1 MKVLLPI
8 IWHELT
14 HCIARAFEERGHEVR
29 VVDWRRHAKAH
40 GTLKVEP
47 LCIREAMDF
56 RPDVAFCQFQH
67 EGLITDALPRALTS
81 IGCFSI
87 NWSGDVRHPLPD
99 WYKQLAPHFSVTSFT
114 NVPDV
119 QEILALGYNAKF
131 LQIGYDERIYYP
143 PPPGTERSGVVF
155 IGNNYGGYKYAESQS
170 RREMVAALSET
181 FRERFRVYGMS
192 WQGIARPE
200 SIGGYIAEPGD
211 ATILRSAA
219 VAVGWDHFHRPGF
232 ASDRLTRATACG
244 CAVVNQYY
252 EGITEEHPWVV
263 PVDTVDAMVEA
274 VGRMLEAP
282 HGGPEN
288 ARNTLAQHTW
298 TDRVKQIEQWWT
310 TARTESKSTS

>member
-29 VVDWRRHAKAH
+29 VVDWRRYSKQQNRHKI
-40 GTLKVEP
+40 EP

-56 RPDVAFCQFQH
+56 KPDVAFCQFQAPD
-67 EGLITDALPRALTS
+67 LISDAFPRALNS
-81 IGCFSI
+81 IGCYSI
-87 NWSGDVRHPLPD
+87 NWSGDVRDPLPD
-99 WYKQLAPHFSVTSFT
+99 WYKHLAPHFSVTSFT
-114 NVPDV
+114 NWPDV
-119 QEILALGYNAKF
+119 QEILALGHGAKF
-131 LQIGYDERIYYP
+131 LQIGYDERLYYS
-143 PPPGTERSGVVF
+143 TDAERDRVAVF
-155 IGNNYGGYKYAESQS
+155 IGNNYGTKFEESNS
-170 RREMVAALSET
+170 RREMVVALSET
-181 FRERFRVYGMS
+181 FRERFRVYGVG
-192 WQGIARPE
+192 WQGIARPT
-200 SIGGYIAEPGD
+200 SIGGYVVEPGD

-252 EGITEEHPWVV
+252 EGITDEHPWVV
-263 PVDTVDAMVEA
+263 PVDSIEAMVEA
-274 VGRMLEAP
+274 VGRMLENP